1 MSHLGDTATPNP
13 QSCIAKE
20 KAAQQEAQQSQTAE
34 AGIEGAH
41 YYDSADLYDQPV
53 CIALNRGSPCR
64 EKPPAINTQHLYELA
79 SVPNSPHYETASL
92 STPYEVPVSPYE
104 IPTPKVRAT
113 FCYNSLLQQLEF
125 SMSLDCFQHFTG

>member
-1 MSHLGDTATPNP
+1 MSHLGDTATLNP

-20 KAAQQEAQQSQTAE
+20 KAAQQEAQTAE

-53 CIALNRGSPCR
+53 CIALNRGSPHR
-64 EKPPAINTQHLYELA
+64 EKPPTINTQHLYELA

-113 FCYNSLLQQLEF
+113 ICYSSLLQQLEF
-125 SMSLDCFQHFTG
+125 SMSLDCFQHFTE